1 MLKQSPLIDE
11 LALVD
16 TSGTCGFGI
25 ELGHIDTKCKVSA
38 YSSLDSLPES
48 LEVKYADIF
57 FMKIPLKIHTCRAL
71 K

>member
-1 MLKQSPLIDE
+1 MLKQSSLVDE

-16 TSGTCGFGI
+16 TSGACGFGI

-48 LEVKYADIF
+48 LDVNKLGLFEILYD
-57 FMKIPLKIHTCRAL
+57 H
-71 K
+71 